1 MKRDTRKKTRLTIML
16 NKAVLALAALAV
28 AVSPSLAVTDVYLVA
43 KQFTKSIDPDG
54 TGPLPAEVVTM
65 WGFALDAD
73 SDLSTDGGEVAT
85 SPGPAITVPEN
96 DPNFRI
102 FLRNDLPVP
111 VSIVIPGQEM
121 PWSGANNGPTW
132 DSGQSGA
139 RPNLTARVR
148 SFGREAAPNGGQR
161 SYRWTNTRNNPLQP
175 GTYLYQSGTHP
186 ALQVQ
191 MGLYGAVTKDDTA
204 GFAYPGVAYDNE
216 VVLLYS
222 EIDPALHDPPTA
234 ANPRNYHP
242 RYFLINGELFD
253 PADAASQRYSGL
265 VTGTNTLIRFLNA
278 GLTSRTPTLTEG
290 FLSLVAEDGKPY
302 PYAREQYSTLLAAGK
317 TVDAILS
324 KDQPGSYP
332 VFDRRLALTNGP
344 GTPGG
349 LVGYLEFSSV
359 GP

>member
-1 MKRDTRKKTRLTIML
+1 MLKKAALT
-16 NKAVLALAALAV
+16 LAALTLAMSS
-28 AVSPSLAVTDVYLVA
+28 AFAVTDVYLVA
-43 KQFTKSIDPDG
+43 KAFTKNIDPDG
-54 TGPLPAEVVTM
+54 AGPLPVEAVTM

-73 SDLSTDGGEVAT
+73 GDLATDGLEAASV
-85 SPGPAITVPEN
+85 PGPRITVPAGET
-96 DPNFRI
+96 DLRV
-102 FLRNDLPVP
+102 FLRNDLSIP

-121 PWSGANNGPTW
+121 PWSAMNNGPTW
-132 DSGQSGA
+132 DDGVTVGP

-148 SFGREAAPNGGQR
+148 SFGREAAPGGGQM
-161 SYRWTNTRNNPLQP
+161 SYLWTAATSNAVQP
-175 GTYLYQSGTHP
+175 GTYLYQSGTNP

-191 MGLYGAVTKDDTA
+191 MGLYGAVTKDDSA
-204 GFAYPGVAYDNE
+204 GFAYSGVAYDHE

-234 ANPRNYHP
+234 ANPSNYHP

-253 PADAASQRYSGL
+253 PADAASQRYAGSVAGTSTL
-265 VTGTNTLIRFLNA
+265 VRFLNA

-290 FLSLVAEDGKPY
+290 YLSLVAEDGKPY

-317 TVDAILS
+317 TVDALLS

-344 GTPGG
+344 GNPGG
-349 LVGYLEFSSV
+349 LVGYLEFSAV
-359 GP
+359 AP